1 MHVPKQPTSPERS
14 LYLVRHGET
23 VGESSVRFFGRTDMA
38 LSDTGRQQV
47 RSLVPLLRHVMFQAV
62 VHSPL
67 SRARESAEILSAQL
81 LQPPAVTEEA
91 PDLIEV
97 DFGEIEGLT
106 DGEIAAKMPGWYRDW
121 KSGLASGFPG
131 GETFSGFAQRMQTAV
146 DGLLARHPVG
156 NLLVV
161 VHKGVIKRALAHL
174 LGLSA
179 DAAAKINLDLGSL
192 SVIACSDH
200 QQLTLKHLN
209 LTA

>member
-1 MHVPKQPTSPERS
+1 MEERS

-23 VGESSVRFFGRTDMA
+23 VGESSVRYYGRTDVA
-38 LSDTGRQQV
+38 LSDVGRAQV
-47 RSLVPLLRHVMFQAV
+47 QALAPLVRHVAFQAV

-67 SRARESAEILSAQL
+67 VRAQESAEILAAEL
-81 LQPPAVTEEA
+81 LEPPALTEAA

-97 DFGEIEGLT
+97 DFGDIEGLT

-121 KSGLASGFPG
+121 KAGSAPGFPG
-131 GETFSGFAQRMQTAV
+131 GETFSGFAQRMETAI
-146 DGLLARHPVG
+146 DGLLARHPAG

-161 VHKGVIKRALAHL
+161 AHKGVIKRALAHL
-174 LGLSA
+174 LGLSP

-192 SVIACSDH
+192 SVIACSDR

-209 LTA
+209 LTAEGSR

>member
-1 MHVPKQPTSPERS
+1 MEARS

-23 VGESSVRFFGRTDMA
+23 VGESSVRFFGRTDVA
-38 LSDTGRQQV
+38 LSDVGREQV
-47 RSLVPLLRHVMFQAV
+47 QALAPLVRHVAFQAV

-67 SRARESAEILSAQL
+67 VRAQESAEILVAEL
-81 LQPPAVTEEA
+81 LEPPALTEAA

-97 DFGEIEGLT
+97 DFGDIEGLT

-121 KSGLASGFPG
+121 KAGTAQGFPG
-131 GETFSGFAQRMQTAV
+131 GETFSGFARRMQTAI
-146 DGLLARHPVG
+146 DGLLARHPAG

-174 LGLSA
+174 LGLSP
-179 DAAAKINLDLGSL
+179 DAAAQINLDLGSL
-192 SVIACSDH
+192 SVIACSDQ